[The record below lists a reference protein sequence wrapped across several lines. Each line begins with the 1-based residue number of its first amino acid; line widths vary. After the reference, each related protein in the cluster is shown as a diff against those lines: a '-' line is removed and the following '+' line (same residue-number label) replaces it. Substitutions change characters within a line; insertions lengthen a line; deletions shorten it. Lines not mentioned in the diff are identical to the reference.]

1 MRPLPAPLSAVKKEQ
16 GTERRPAAAS
26 PAVRQPAGAEA
37 ASRPT
42 ASGRR
47 RAVSG
52 GAVRFPVAS
61 PGARGA
67 GSASGA
73 PLRLVQERSLP
84 DVGGAVSVSRCCAQ
98 NGCERRARFAFWS
111 REAPP
116 SPARVRPGPRPASL
130 LQGRALARGARPEAA
145 FPRPRRSSPRPRD
158 QALARDM

>member
-37 ASRPT
+37 ASRPA

-84 DVGGAVSVSRCCAQ
+84 DVGGAVSVSRRRAQ
-98 NGCERRARFAFWS
+98 NGCERRARSAFWS
-111 REAPP
+111 REASP
-116 SPARVRPGPRPASL
+116 SPARVRPGTSSRLPPSRT
-130 LQGRALARGARPEAA
+130 
-145 FPRPRRSSPRPRD
+145 SPRTWGPAGGCVSPTPP
-158 QALARDM
+158 QLAEAP